1 MIKYVFLLL
10 SFTLVVQTKAQT
22 DDEVIAKIGNI
33 PVTRKEFVNRYE
45 MMPQFDRQM
54 KGITEQLKEEFLYGI
69 IFEKL
74 FAQAALEQKLDTVE
88 ITSFSLHEFEKM
100 FVRDALYNKEVSD
113 KAKGKAQLLLSEYL
127 SNATKVFARVL
138 YSRDE
143 KEIMNYSNLLSKG
156 LPFESLLV
164 ELPEQSKDTVTFEIG
179 MEDENLERQIF
190 SLPEI
195 ANTTPIH
202 FEDGWY
208 IYHIIKRYE
217 PILEKSQGWESEYQ
231 QIKKVARQRAEREFF
246 VRYMKKIFLNKKV
259 EAKASLLKLTGEKI
273 FSLLQTK
280 EISEKEKK
288 EKKDKL
294 YLNSEDFY
302 ALEHTL
308 LADSISKVFIKL
320 EKKDIPLKNFIRFLN
335 FENPGFTSI
344 EMKHV
349 LSILNAKTKEF
360 IEREVLAEEGYK
372 QKLEQAK
379 EVKESFGIWKD
390 FLLHQAMQS
399 AFLDSAKVT
408 DDEVA
413 AYYAKRNA
421 KKESATLV
429 NIVEILTNNLETVD
443 TVLQKLKEGVDIKI
457 LAKQYSQRET
467 TKNTSGEFGFFP
479 TTSFGEIGRISGS
492 LSIGEIYG
500 PLKVPE
506 GFSIFKLIDKKN
518 PEFLADEEFAVV
530 KEKLKRDLAFNKL
543 RNSIIKYSVD
553 LAYKYGITIN
563 KNILKATPVTNL
575 NSVVYRYIG
584 FGGKITAVPMMTPFT
599 DWVEQWKKNINTP

>member
-1 MIKYVFLLL
+1 MIKYIILLFNFIL
-10 SFTLVVQTKAQT
+10 ISQIKAQT

-33 PVTRKEFVNRYE
+33 PVTRKEFVQRYE
-45 MMPQFDRQM
+45 MMPQLDRQM

-88 ITSFSLHEFEKM
+88 ITSYSLHEFEKM

-113 KAKGKAQLLLSEYL
+113 KAKGKSQMLLSQYL
-127 SNATKVFARVL
+127 SNATKVFAQAL
-138 YSRDE
+138 FSKDE
-143 KEIMNYSNLLSKG
+143 KEMKNYSNLLSKG
-156 LPFESLLV
+156 LPFDSLLV
-164 ELPEQSKDTVTFEIG
+164 ELPEQSKDTITFEIG

-190 SLPEI
+190 SLPEN

-202 FEDGWY
+202 LEDGWY

-217 PILEKSQGWESEYQ
+217 PILEKSKGWESEYQ
-231 QIKKVARQRAEREFF
+231 QIKKVAHQRAEREFF
-246 VRYMKKIFLNKKV
+246 IRYMKKIFLNKKV
-259 EAKASLLKLTGEKI
+259 EAKASLLKLTGEKMVP
-273 FSLLQTK
+273 LLQA
-280 EISEKEKK
+280 KEKK
-288 EKKDKL
+288 DKKDKL
-294 YLNSEDFY
+294 YLSSDDFY
-302 ALEHTL
+302 TLEHTL
-308 LADSISKVFIKL
+308 LADSVSKVFIKL
-320 EKKDIPLKNFIRFLN
+320 EKKEIPLKNFIRFLN
-335 FENPGFTSI
+335 FDDPGFTSS
-344 EMKHV
+344 ETKHV

-372 QKLEQAK
+372 QKLEQTK
-379 EVKESFGIWKD
+379 EVKESFGMWRD

-399 AFLDSAKVT
+399 AFLDSAKVS

-421 KKESATLV
+421 KKESETLV
-429 NIVEILTNNLETVD
+429 NIIEILTNNLETVD

-457 LAKQYSQRET
+457 LAGKYSQREI
-467 TKNTSGEFGFFP
+467 TKNSSGEFGFFP
-479 TTSFGEIGRISGS
+479 TTSFGDIGRIAGS
-492 LSIGEIYG
+492 LNIGETYG

-506 GFSIFKLIDKKN
+506 GFSIFKLIDKKK
-518 PEFLADEEFAVV
+518 PKFLADEEFAVV

-553 LAYKYGITIN
+553 LARKYGITIN
-563 KNILKATPVTNL
+563 DNILQATPVTNL

-599 DWVEQWKKNINTP
+599 DWVEQWKKNSNTP